1 MLNKK
6 PKIITLV
13 DKTIYIYFFF
23 IFKKSLRKQKKISRL
38 GKPADTDLKASVADG
53 LSDRE
58 MTE

>member
-13 DKTIYIYFFF
+13 DKTIYIFFF
-23 IFKKSLRKQKKISRL
+23 IFKKTLRKQKKISRL